1 MPSIESPEN
10 IHSIEEGV
18 LPELQEFSR
27 WKEDT
32 FGRETTPEERAHL
45 FELGQNLSKKDQRF
59 EKILGDKLVEA
70 LYANNKSLGLGT
82 EIEKADAYV
91 EALSEYNDRFGLKT
105 DRAA

>member
-18 LPELQEFSR
+18 LPELQEFER
-27 WKEDT
+27 WKTDT
-32 FGRETTPEERAHL
+32 FGRETTPEERAQL
-45 FELGQNLSKKDQRF
+45 FELGQSLAKRDPRF
-59 EKILGDKLVEA
+59 NKMLGDA
-70 LYANNKSLGLGT
+70 LADLLFSNNKSLGLGT